1 MYVQR
6 ISTSNAYQI
15 DTMIVDFILTAEQLT
30 RTTNPEK
37 NVSNVFKCNNS
48 VISHDRKETIN
59 IQLRDNSRL
68 IEEDTFYLL
77 IFNPDGEIG
86 V

>member
-30 RTTNPEK
+30 RTTNPNE

-48 VISHDRKETIN
+48 VINHDRKETIN

-68 IEEDTFYLL
+68 MRTKTLF
-77 IFNPDGEIG
+77 IF
-86 V
+86 